1 MPARPALC
9 YLDAVIRVPASD
21 AVLHHPQGV
30 FEGSQLCVCVCV
42 WGAPTCPDKPSLCAL
57 SRFHLWRRLKW
68 LLSGEEE
75 QPAVMMLVWPGR
87 RSPAKLAPVAELF
100 LEPECVS
107 AFLSLQQRRG
117 TNSRRQNE

>member
-42 WGAPTCPDKPSLCAL
+42 GRANVPGQTFSLC
-57 SRFHLWRRLKW
+57 FK
-68 LLSGEEE
+68 
-75 QPAVMMLVWPGR
+75 
-87 RSPAKLAPVAELF
+87 
-100 LEPECVS
+100 
-107 AFLSLQQRRG
+107 
-117 TNSRRQNE
+117 